1 MELENFAWKAALK
14 AKDEGMISAKRAA
27 DEEIDVLTK
36 RLSALQR
43 DFGSL
48 KVRQLQFTSIN
59 NAVFEFQDDN
69 PLLYCLIDG
78 DGHIF
83 SRDHLRL
90 GKAGGQ
96 QAAMLLTKGLTEYM
110 AGNFDAG
117 LSGRAQVWLTV
128 FCNKAGLLD
137 TLTGSGVCVAEEFE
151 AFLSA
156 FNQAS
161 PWFSIVDVGQGKE
174 AADAKLREHLRVL
187 TRNPQ
192 IVRVFFG
199 GQCSCQPLLYIID
212 LWSRWSR

>member
-1 MELENFAWKAALK
+1 MRCTSTDNTNFGL
-14 AKDEGMISAKRAA
+14 
-27 DEEIDVLTK
+27 
-36 RLSALQR
+36 
-43 DFGSL
+43 
-48 KVRQLQFTSIN
+48 
-59 NAVFEFQDDN
+59 QDDN

-96 QAAMLLTKGLTEYM
+96 EAAMLLTKGLTEYM
-110 AGNFDAG
+110 TDNVDAG
-117 LSGRAQVWLTV
+117 LSGRAQVWLTI
-128 FCNKAGLLD
+128 FCNKSGLLD
-137 TLTGSGVCVAEEFE
+137 TLIESGICAAEDFE
-151 AFLSA
+151 DFLLA

-161 PWFSIVDVGQGKE
+161 PWFSIVDVGPGKE

-199 GQCSCQPLLYIID
+199 G
-212 LWSRWSR
+212 

>member
-1 MELENFAWKAALK
+1 VYTTTTTDFA
-14 AKDEGMISAKRAA
+14 S
-27 DEEIDVLTK
+27 
-36 RLSALQR
+36 
-43 DFGSL
+43 
-48 KVRQLQFTSIN
+48 
-59 NAVFEFQDDN
+59 QDDN
-69 PLLYCLIDG
+69 PLLLCLVDG

-83 SRDHLRL
+83 SQDHLRL

-96 QAAMLLTKGLTEYM
+96 QAAMLLTKGITEYM
-110 AGNFDAG
+110 AESVDAG

-128 FCNKAGLLD
+128 FYNKTGLLD
-137 TLTGSGVCVAEEFE
+137 TLAGNGICTPDNFE

-161 PWFSIVDVGQGKE
+161 PWFSMVDVGQGKE

-199 GQCSCQPLLYIID
+199 GQS
-212 LWSRWSR
+212 SR